1 MRRLAEKIEYSP
13 GTIYLHFADKAEVF
27 EAVCEETF
35 QQLSSLFDALI
46 NSADTP
52 INALRNCCRAY
63 IQFGLKHPA
72 QYKVAFMVDSRQMLA
87 PEEVLQR
94 FPRAMQA
101 FFKLRT
107 TVGTCIMEGYL
118 SDEDADLRSQI
129 IWAGLHGLTGL
140 LIVKS
145 SFPWCEQEQ
154 LVDSLINA
162 LVPQSGISKAIAS
175 AR

>member
-1 MRRLAEKIEYSP
+1 MRRLADKIEYSP
-13 GTIYLHFADKAEVF
+13 GTIYLHFADKAAVF

-35 QQLSSLFDALI
+35 QQLSDLFDALV

-52 INALRNCCRAY
+52 IDALKNCCRAY
-63 IQFGLKHPA
+63 VQFGLEHPA
-72 QYKVAFMVDSRQMLA
+72 QYKVALLVDSRQTLA

-107 TVGTCIMEGYL
+107 TVGKCIAEGYL
-118 SDEDADLRSQI
+118 SDQDPDLRSQI

-140 LIVKS
+140 LIVKP

-154 LVDSLINA
+154 LVNSLINA
-162 LVPQSGISKAIAS
+162 LIPQSGVQNTIPSGQ
-175 AR
+175 